1 MSNIRLVRQ
10 PSGEMLVVDEAR
22 RAARRLEAS
31 RAAIAAR
38 NAAMEGKDRFNAFL
52 AQEVVTPDIA
62 AALGAWRRAA
72 MVLCDALADASGE
85 PLGMLADAA
94 VSSDRLEAADFGV
107 KPGADPRFAR
117 VVERLNQAAA
127 ELGAQCAR
135 ERSPTI
141 ERRIVKRKDNMSTPT
156 SPADRA
162 QHSAAEAL
170 ARFPGDSIEAKE
182 QRALAAWHVARLKDA
197 FPSVNA
203 VRTHLQELFQ
213 VSERQIRRAEK
224 ILDYPDIV
232 NRVVRGPVT
241 VTNASHVLEH
251 PGVDMLHIAWA
262 CASEEA
268 RRDFLHEIGR
278 QAAFTATLEHWVEE
292 RGVLLGV
299 VTLDRADQDY
309 GYVVLGRDEHHRFR
323 AIETASSHPSIE
335 KARAALQ
342 SAMREIAKSGAT
354 TFPQDCLQ

>member
-1 MSNIRLVRQ
+1 MSNIRLVHQ

-38 NAAMEGKDRFNAFL
+38 NAAMEGKDRFDAFL
-52 AQEVVTPDIA
+52 AQEVVTPDIG

-85 PLGMLADAA
+85 TLGMLADAA
-94 VSSDRLEAADFGV
+94 VSGDRLEAADFGV
-107 KPGADPRFAR
+107 KPGADPRLAR
-117 VVERLNQAAA
+117 VIERLNQAAA

-141 ERRIVKRKDNMSTPT
+141 ERRIVKRREHMSTPT

-162 QHSAAEAL
+162 QHSAEEAL

-182 QRALAAWHVARLKDA
+182 QRALAAAWHVARLKDA

-203 VRTHLQELFQ
+203 VRMHLQELFQ

-224 ILDYPDIV
+224 ILDYPDII
-232 NRVVRGPVT
+232 NRVVRGPVSI
-241 VTNASHVLEH
+241 TNASHVLEH

-278 QAAFTATLEHWVEE
+278 QAAYAAGE
-292 RGVLLGV
+292 G
-299 VTLDRADQDY
+299 
-309 GYVVLGRDEHHRFR
+309 
-323 AIETASSHPSIE
+323 
-335 KARAALQ
+335 ARH
-342 SAMREIAKSGAT
+342 G
-354 TFPQDCLQ
+354 